1 MAGAFGRKLVAALV
15 GLVLFIAWMQIRG
28 GGDDGDYQEMST
40 IPLTAFEGGGGM
52 IDVRFTTNQPTEL
65 IATFEKMDE
74 SSGKSSTV
82 SGREL
87 FPAGSYDRSVDVSP
101 GTYIYWELNI
111 PDAAV
116 GAQLSWVIDVDRR
129 TVVNESMRLEDPLE
143 AGYAFFLQA
152 EADDI
157 DQMRSWR

>member
-1 MAGAFGRKLVAALV
+1 MAGALGRKLIGTLV
-15 GLVLFIAWMQIRG
+15 GLGLFIAWMQIRG
-28 GGDDGDYQEMST
+28 GGDSGDFQELSS

-74 SSGKSSTV
+74 ATGKSSTV
-82 SGREL
+82 SGRET
-87 FPAGSYDRSVDVSP
+87 FPAGSYSRSVDVSP
-101 GTYIYWELNI
+101 DTYIYWELNI

-129 TVVNESMRLEDPLE
+129 NVVNESMRLEDPLE

-157 DQMRSWR
+157 AQMRTWR